1 MPNFI
6 QILSSV
12 LLQSRCNQISFDS
25 YISTNM
31 VRRPIFT
38 SKAFRVEYQFL
49 GPVRFLWGREQAH
62 GPIGA
67 KLKDFQ
73 FSTRLAPV
81 KEPMDI
87 LLYLLFI
94 LLFIFLLRLLLTP
107 SVHFLIYLNRIS
119 SKPIINFF

>member
-87 LLYLLFI
+87 LLYFFI
-94 LLFIFLLRLLLTP
+94 VYFLYYLSSSSSLD
-107 SVHFLIYLNRIS
+107 SVGTFSYLPKSHF
-119 SKPIINFF
+119 F

>member
-1 MPNFI
+1 
-6 QILSSV
+6 
-12 LLQSRCNQISFDS
+12 
-25 YISTNM
+25 M

-38 SKAFRVEYQFL
+38 SKASRGEYQFL

-94 LLFIFLLRLLLTP
+94 FLFTFLLRLLLTT
-107 SVHFLIYLNRIS
+107 SVHFLFYLNRIS
-119 SKPIINFF
+119 SKAIIYHHISSKGIISLFLYEVIIYFFIAPLK